1 VLQRALRSR
10 SFLLRGQERCK
21 ERRVVP
27 CLTLE
32 RLFKREA
39 LLGVPIRRLRA
50 SESSGNQG
58 WERGEEP
65 SIPWSVTRRGGI
77 LRTAVKVA
85 RGLHSS
91 NGVLKPRVPQTRV
104 QRLKNRHSA
113 LGRK

>member
-39 LLGVPIRRLRA
+39 LLGVSIRRLRA
-50 SESSGNQG
+50 SESSGNQR

-65 SIPWSVTRRGGI
+65 SILIPILSIIPDGRRLRLDTRKEEREN
-77 LRTAVKVA
+77 
-85 RGLHSS
+85 H
-91 NGVLKPRVPQTRV
+91 
-104 QRLKNRHSA
+104 NRKK
-113 LGRK
+113 RKAENR